1 MSPPEVWGP
10 PIWNLF
16 HTLIEKVN
24 ENAYP
29 YISRQLFNIIVRICK
44 FLPCPECS
52 NDATLFLAKLKI
64 ENLKT
69 KHDLKNTFYIF
80 HNYVNAKKRK
90 PLFNYANINIYK
102 RYKLIQIINNF
113 ILAYNTKGNMK
124 LLAESFQ
131 RQFIVKDFKAW
142 FSANIMAFFP
152 PANPPTNNIA
162 DSKVEDVETEI
173 TVIFNSEHNE
183 DCDISNNHLS
193 ENVVDC
199 FDNVDIKNI
208 EEERKEEVQETFVEE
223 RKEEIQEIFEEERK
237 EEIQETFEEER
248 KEEIQETFEEERKE
262 EAESELRISEESKEE
277 VESELRISEGSKDKK
292 KKKKKKK
299 SH

>member
-208 EEERKEEVQETFVEE
+208 EEERKEE
-223 RKEEIQEIFEEERK
+223 
-237 EEIQETFEEER
+237 
-248 KEEIQETFEEERKE
+248 IQETFEEERKE

>member
-69 KHDLKNTFYIF
+69 KHDLKNTFYLF

-102 RYKLIQIINNF
+102 RVF
-113 ILAYNTKGNMK
+113 
-124 LLAESFQ
+124 
-131 RQFIVKDFKAW
+131 
-142 FSANIMAFFP
+142 
-152 PANPPTNNIA
+152 
-162 DSKVEDVETEI
+162 
-173 TVIFNSEHNE
+173 
-183 DCDISNNHLS
+183 
-193 ENVVDC
+193 
-199 FDNVDIKNI
+199 
-208 EEERKEEVQETFVEE
+208 
-223 RKEEIQEIFEEERK
+223 
-237 EEIQETFEEER
+237 
-248 KEEIQETFEEERKE
+248 
-262 EAESELRISEESKEE
+262 
-277 VESELRISEGSKDKK
+277 
-292 KKKKKKK
+292 
-299 SH
+299 

>member
-69 KHDLKNTFYIF
+69 KHDLKNTFYLF

-162 DSKVEDVETEI
+162 DSKVEDNEPKVEHDETDI

-183 DCDISNNHLS
+183 DCDISNNQLS
-193 ENVVDC
+193 ENIVDC
-199 FDNVDIKNI
+199 FNNVDIK
-208 EEERKEEVQETFVEE
+208 
-223 RKEEIQEIFEEERK
+223 
-237 EEIQETFEEER
+237 TFEEER

-262 EAESELRISEESKEE
+262 EVESELRISEESKEEVESELRISEESKEE